1 MAITATER
9 YALDLLSAWHTGKPA
24 PCNCEEVSCEE
35 VREELCRQT
44 VMALPVDVFLKAG
57 LSKELE
63 NKCLLDVANALK
75 TWFKVMQAQEEVLE
89 LLAGEGISVAVL
101 KGAAAGM
108 YYPEPERRCMGDIDL
123 IVGPDDFSRA
133 LGVLTGHGWTDDT
146 PEYSLNPRH
155 ACLFKRGFPEVEL
168 HRRFSSSGNK
178 AQDDYLDE
186 RVFDGLGSARMVEVG
201 GFKVP
206 VLPPL
211 ENGLVLL
218 SHVNQHLGS
227 GLGLRQVIDWM
238 LFVEAELDDGLWE
251 NGFGQAA
258 KAIGMEC
265 LAKTLTLMCK
275 RHLGLRRT
283 AAWCDDAD
291 SALADD
297 LLEYV
302 MAKGNM
308 GRKCGSD
315 EQATLTVLHRFRDP
329 VSAVKGMYASGCAHW
344 GFAREKPLLAPAAVV
359 YGGLHYLRKGLNRG
373 VSLKQLREEARTSS
387 EEVQLFER
395 LGVTRL

>member
-24 PCNCEEVSCEE
+24 PCNCEGVSFEE

-44 VMALPVDVFLKAG
+44 VMALPVDAFLKAG

-63 NKCLLDVANALK
+63 NKCLLDVANVLK

-89 LLAGEGISVAVL
+89 LLAGEGVSVAVL

-123 IVGPDDFSRA
+123 IVGPGEYDWAYDA
-133 LGVLTGHGWTDDT
+133 LVGDAWIDRT
-146 PEYSLNPRH
+146 PSGGYRRH
-155 ACLFKRGFPEVEL
+155 ACLFKEGCPEVEL
-168 HRRFSSSGNK
+168 HRFFSSSGNG

-186 RVFDGLGSARMVEVG
+186 MVFRGLGSVRMADMG

-218 SHVNQHLGS
+218 AHVNQHLGS

-238 LFVEAELDDGLWE
+238 LFVEAELDDGLWDD
-251 NGFGQAA
+251 GFGQATG
-258 KAIGMEC
+258 AIGMEC

-275 RHLGLRRT
+275 RHLGLGRG
-283 AAWCDDAD
+283 AAWCGDAD
-291 SALADD
+291 PVLADD

-308 GRKCGSD
+308 GRKCSRD

-329 VSAVKGMYASGCAHW
+329 VSAVKAMHASGCAHW
-344 GFAREKPLLAPAAVV
+344 GFARGRRILAPLAVL
-359 YGGLHYLRKGLNRG
+359 YGGMHYVRRGLQRG
-373 VSLKQLREEARTSS
+373 IGLGQLKEEAQTSAR
-387 EEVQLFER
+387 EVQLFER